1 MDSGTPQALAASLVC
16 NALLLLC
23 GEAGR
28 AGIIGAVRWASSATL
43 CMVAYYAVW
52 YGWTQ
57 CKRRRRYHRPEDV
70 VLDSPR
76 GEGLQSGEEVQAR
89 VVVYPEL
96 TVESVWVYV
105 YGWGLLLFVCLYSLC
120 GLAPSASCWWALGML
135 TLVLDEVI
143 MAGYAKVWVLGI
155 GACTLGSIT
164 AVWYGERTED
174 DAFGPFFMGALLP
187 VATPFIFFTLRA
199 TSFAVRDV
207 TRLCELAAPFMVV
220 LAVCTLMGTMKAG
233 SERRRGANNGTYLE
247 TAAPFDQ
254 HLAVS
259 LNASYLTN
267 ATLPAPF
274 DQNLA
279 VSLNGSYLTNA
290 SLELPLRAYST
301 AVPNPEL
308 ARQRTLAYAAFC
320 VSPLLGLCSLWCLVW
335 SVLNRRC
342 TEFMAAFLLLLAI
355 RFGLTHEYGGLTIAS
370 SGLAA
375 LGFCLVLFMRR

>member
-1 MDSGTPQALAASLVC
+1 
-16 NALLLLC
+16 
-23 GEAGR
+23 
-28 AGIIGAVRWASSATL
+28 
-43 CMVAYYAVW
+43 
-52 YGWTQ
+52 
-57 CKRRRRYHRPEDV
+57 
-70 VLDSPR
+70 
-76 GEGLQSGEEVQAR
+76 
-89 VVVYPEL
+89 
-96 TVESVWVYV
+96 
-105 YGWGLLLFVCLYSLC
+105 
-120 GLAPSASCWWALGML
+120 ML

-187 VATPFIFFTLRA
+187 VATPFIFFSLRA

-233 SERRRGANNGTYLE
+233 SERRRWANNSTYLE

-254 HLAVS
+254 H
-259 LNASYLTN
+259 
-267 ATLPAPF
+267 
-274 DQNLA
+274 LA